1 MARCRCRIGHIV
13 FPFARFGWVVGWA
26 ALAMAF
32 DRKLL
37 ASIQRT
43 WNEGKRVTSRRRS
56 KEIVDAGLLVDTQAL
71 EAEFR
76 APTDQLRCRT
86 RLSGPGAW
94 RASRPR
100 ATPITSQ
107 ISWWGSDLPAGRG
120 QRFGR
125 GPTDSL
131 RYTGDDD
138 RLVHQAFFAL
148 FMQTSF
154 AGQQGRS
161 SPALISRGRRP
172 RLLPATVRSQLPAQ
186 DAPSGVE

>member
-26 ALAMAF
+26 ALAMSFEHQYNAPGMRVKS
-32 DRKLL
+32 DPAAGDLRRSSVR
-37 ASIQRT
+37 ASWST
-43 WNEGKRVTSRRRS
+43 PRRS
-56 KEIVDAGLLVDTQAL
+56 KPS
-71 EAEFR
+71 R

-86 RLSGPGAW
+86 RLSGPGTW
-94 RASRPR
+94 HASGPR

-131 RYTGDDD
+131 RCAGDDD
-138 RLVHQAFFAL
+138 QSAHKAFFGL